1 GAGPA
6 APAGGAA
13 TYLELWDRRAGARAG
28 SFPNVVIRSP
38 ASMSPAAASLQHH
51 PQHQHPQTPTSS
63 GHSPASASAG
73 GATANTS
80 LWSAASGSLSELSAG
95 AFPEAQS
102 PAGPVPRTSS
112 ASAGSQMSYGPSSAS
127 PHPGQRGLLRTSSL
141 NTKKSAP
148 NRVCCNALLAAYARA
163 TPTQWQRAIRLLELM
178 WQIGGELC
186 PDIVSY
192 NTVIKAC
199 GNAGQVELGFKVYA
213 LMRRRGIE
221 PTVATYGTLVCIAA
235 DAGASA
241 RVIEVWGW
249 LRTSGLEV
257 HVTCANAYL
266 SALIKQGE
274 WESAV
279 SFFRSLLRPGGPC
292 RPNTITFNTLMAG
305 YLERRQPEQVLA
317 LFQELQGGCGL
328 APSVTSYNHLV
339 SAYGMLQRW
348 EDAFNVVAFV
358 CRPDSTVRPNV
369 AMFANL
375 FAELKETAE
384 AAAASATSGDSS
396 ATAAAATTLLG
407 LSRYMHD
414 LRALLKMYPHLH
426 PDTACHRAMI
436 GAFAA
441 VGEVDICVE
450 LFNVLLLMA
459 VHPPPTPPTPPTPT
473 STSVVAASGGGT
485 AGASTNSFQAQIKQ
499 SGKSGDAGGPDSQ
512 QQQQQQQSQ
521 SGVGLGHRG
530 DGSPLGEVYGAA
542 PGVEGQKLQ
551 RQPPPPVGLTGAV
564 DAVVASQVLGAICMH
579 RAWDKAVQLLKVLQ
593 EHGPQLGAPVLRTVL
608 EAMAMD
614 RVWTAVYS
622 VLQTLCRSGSGSSV
636 LEELVVSFKEGGCTE
651 LLFLALLAAKDEAG
665 AWAEAV
671 SMFSWLQQV
680 SGRNTTTTTTQQQQ
694 QLVVN
699 AGELVR
705 SPDLYRI
712 MYEVLVIR
720 GGVEGLRHAI
730 RLCREAHEEG
740 ILNWYN
746 RPEAQA
752 SAAASAGGAPSVA
765 VVLEGYSRIE
775 TIVTLL
781 SWLLEVQRAA
791 ASNILLPGPWVDILT
806 PDSGEAGTS
815 PGATVLDGDH
825 VRPAIFSVLEGGI
838 GTLLGVTKDSRP
850 EHRALFPLLRA
861 VRAYPGSTPTHPGI
875 IRIQT
880 ESIYEAMKPEPAEQE
895 E

>member
-1 GAGPA
+1 RRA
-6 APAGGAA
+6 APRGGA
-13 TYLELWDRRAGARAG
+13 Y
-28 SFPNVVIRSP
+28 PNVIIRSP

-63 GHSPASASAG
+63 GYSPASASAG

-95 AFPEAQS
+95 PFPEAQS
-102 PAGPVPRTSS
+102 PAGPLPRTSS
-112 ASAGSQMSYGPSSAS
+112 ASASSQTSYGPSSVS
-127 PHPGQRGLLRTSSL
+127 PYPAQRGLLRTSSL

-249 LRTSGLEV
+249 LRSSGLEV

-274 WESAV
+274 WESAGL
-279 SFFRSLLRPGGPC
+279 FFRSLLRPGGPC

-369 AMFANL
+369 AMFATL
-375 FAELKETAE
+375 FTELKDAAE
-384 AAAASATSGDSS
+384 AAAASAASGDSS
-396 ATAAAATTLLG
+396 ATAAAATALLG

-426 PDTACHRAMI
+426 PDAACHRAMI

-450 LFNVLLLMA
+450 IFNVLLLMTP
-459 VHPPPTPPTPPTPT
+459 HQPPTPP
-473 STSVVAASGGGT
+473 STSGVGSGVGST
-485 AGASTNSFQAQIKQ
+485 TGAIPSSLQAQIKQ
-499 SGKSGDAGGPDSQ
+499 SAKSGEALGLDP
-512 QQQQQQQSQ
+512 QQQQQQSQ
-521 SGVGLGHRG
+521 SGLRPGPRG
-530 DGSPLGEVYGAA
+530 EESPLGDTEGGA
-542 PGVEGQKLQ
+542 PGGENQKLQ
-551 RQPPPPVGLTGAV
+551 RQPPPPPPPPPPLGLAGAV
-564 DAVVASQVLGAICMH
+564 DAVVAGQVLGAICMH

-608 EAMAMD
+608 EAMALD

-622 VLQTLCRSGSGSSV
+622 VLQTLCRSGAGSSV

-665 AWAEAV
+665 AWGEAL

-680 SGRNTTTTTTQQQQ
+680 SFGRSTPPPQQ
-694 QLVVN
+694 QLVAN
-699 AGELVR
+699 AGELAR

-720 GGVEGLRHAI
+720 GGMEGLRHAI
-730 RLCREAHEEG
+730 RLCREAHDEG
-740 ILNWYN
+740 LLNWYQ

-752 SAAASAGGAPSVA
+752 AAAASANGAPSVA

-791 ASNILLPGPWVDILT
+791 ASNVLLPGPWVDILT
-806 PDSGEAGTS
+806 PDCEEAGTA
-815 PGATVLDGDH
+815 PGAGMLDGDH
-825 VRPAIFSVLEGGI
+825 VRPAILSVLEGGI
-838 GTLLGVTKDSRP
+838 GTLLGVKKDSRP
-850 EHRALFPLLRA
+850 EHRALFPLHRP
-861 VRAYPGSTPTHPGI
+861 VRAFPGSPSAHPGI
-875 IRIQT
+875 TRVET
-880 ESIYEAMKPEPAEQE
+880 ASIYEAMRPEPAEGDE
-895 E
+895 